1 MSDDRVESLI
11 AEGIDRIALPSQSTW
26 LPDAGR
32 RGASNRLA
40 PFARFALG
48 VTVFLVAV
56 GIGLGLR
63 SIRQDAG
70 GPPATLASATPSPS
84 SATGSSASPITSA
97 SPAPSATRTPPDP
110 VWSQLRA
117 QMSPGTPIIEPTW
130 LPPVFGN
137 TKAELSDVRSGSAA
151 DSRYTVTY
159 RAGSISITF
168 ALGPQSATPSDG
180 RSAMGGSIRRS
191 WGTLSFPSDLFAHPG
206 ANGLRILS
214 WAEGAYSLRI
224 ETETLSG
231 NDLLHVGWSLDL
243 SGAPNPSPE
252 PARAAAG
259 TCADS
264 ASPEMTVR
272 RLVGLIGSQDPVAL
286 AECFAIGATGFA
298 GPWAAGPRATFEA
311 VDSLGPVGGR
321 VQLRVKWL
329 FASNP
334 GGPANIEPV
343 NFVILGQEDGF
354 WRVFDVNTAPLPTP
368 P

>member
-1 MSDDRVESLI
+1 MSDDRIESLI

-26 LPDAGR
+26 LPDVRSG
-32 RGASNRLA
+32 GANNRLA

-48 VTVFLVAV
+48 AIVLVVAV
-56 GIGLGLR
+56 AIGVGLR

-70 GPPATLASATPSPS
+70 GAPATVASATPSPS
-84 SATGSSASPITSA
+84 SPIGSAASPMASASL
-97 SPAPSATRTPPDP
+97 APSATRTPPDP

-130 LPPVFGN
+130 LPPVFAN
-137 TKAELSDVRSGSAA
+137 AKAELSDVRGGSAA

-159 RAGSISITF
+159 RADSLSIRF
-168 ALGPQSATPSDG
+168 ALGPQPAIPSDG
-180 RSAMGGSIRRS
+180 RSAMGASFRRS
-191 WGTLSFPSDLFAHPG
+191 WGTLSFPSDLFAQPG
-206 ANGLRILS
+206 ASGLRILS
-214 WAEGAYSLRI
+214 WTEGAYSLRI
-224 ETETLSG
+224 ETSTLSG

-243 SGAPNPSPE
+243 SGAPTPSPE
-252 PARAAAG
+252 TARAAAG
-259 TCADS
+259 TCADG
-264 ASPEMTVR
+264 ASPETTVR
-272 RLVGLIGSQDPVAL
+272 RLVGLIGAQDPIAL

-311 VDSLGPVGGR
+311 VDSVGPVGGR
-321 VQLRVKWL
+321 IQLRVEWL